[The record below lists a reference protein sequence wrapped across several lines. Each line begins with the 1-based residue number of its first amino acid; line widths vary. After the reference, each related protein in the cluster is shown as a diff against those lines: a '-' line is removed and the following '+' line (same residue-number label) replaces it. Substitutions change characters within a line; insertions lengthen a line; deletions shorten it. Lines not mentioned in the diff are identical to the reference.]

1 MTSATLKEQLT
12 EAMKNAMRNKE
23 KKRLGTIRM
32 ALSAVKQIEVD
43 ERTDVDDTRLLAIL
57 DKMIKQRRDSKKQ
70 YEDADRPELAQIEQ
84 DEIDVLQD
92 FLPAALSESDI
103 EKIVIAAIESSG
115 ASSMKDMGSVM
126 ALVKPQIQGRGD
138 MSSVS
143 GIVKAKLS

>member
-126 ALVKPQIQGRGD
+126 AIVKPQIQGRGD
-138 MSSVS
+138 MGSVS
-143 GIVKAKLS
+143 GIVKAKLG

>member
-70 YEDADRPELAQIEQ
+70 YEDAERPELAQTEQ

-103 EKIVIAAIESSG
+103 KQIVIAAIESSG

-126 ALVKPQIQGRGD
+126 AIVKPQIQGRGD
-138 MSSVS
+138 MGSVS
-143 GIVKAKLS
+143 GIVKAKLG

>member
-1 MTSATLKEQLT
+1 MTKATLKEQLT
-12 EAMKNAMRNKE
+12 EAMKSAMRNKD
-23 KKRLGTIRM
+23 KNRLGTIRM

-43 ERTDVDDTRLLAIL
+43 ERIEVDDTRLLTIL

-70 YEDADRPELAQIEQ
+70 YEDAQRPELAQTEQ
-84 DEIDVLQD
+84 HEMDVLQE

-103 EKIVIAAIESSG
+103 DQIITEAIEKSG

-138 MSSVS
+138 MSAVS
-143 GIVKAKLS
+143 GLVKAKLA

>member
-70 YEDADRPELAQIEQ
+70 YEDAERPELAQTEQ

-103 EKIVIAAIESSG
+103 EQIVIAAIESSG

-126 ALVKPQIQGRGD
+126 AIVKPQIQGRGD
-138 MSSVS
+138 MGSVS
-143 GIVKAKLS
+143 GIVKAKLG

>member
-1 MTSATLKEQLT
+1 MTNATLKEQLT
-12 EAMKNAMRNKE
+12 DAMKSAMRSKE

-43 ERTDVDDTRLLAIL
+43 ERIEVEDTRLLAIL

-84 DEIDVLQD
+84 DEIDVLQE
-92 FLPAALSESDI
+92 FLPAALTENDI
-103 EKIVIAAIESSG
+103 DQIVTAAIESSG

-138 MSSVS
+138 MGSVS
-143 GIVKAKLS
+143 GMVKAKLS